1 FPDHQSREQ
10 DSQAGVQPWPARLWN
25 RHTVGSFHMS
35 YAVCVWWRRQCL
47 TATLFDLPC
56 MGYGEPVTDSLGQ
69 FEQIVL
75 TAILALDDNA
85 YGVTIHA
92 KVEDLSRPKK
102 VTRGAVYATLDRM
115 EDKGL
120 ISSWLSEPTKERG
133 GRSRRHYRIEKSG
146 EKALRESARTAQ
158 RLIETIAQALGG
170 LAWKPR

>member
-1 FPDHQSREQ
+1 ME
-10 DSQAGVQPWPARLWN
+10 
-25 RHTVGSFHMS
+25 
-35 YAVCVWWRRQCL
+35 
-47 TATLFDLPC
+47 
-56 MGYGEPVTDSLGQ
+56 SLGQ

-102 VTRGAVYATLDRM
+102 CARGAVYATLDRM

-120 ISSWLSEPTKERG
+120 ITSWLSEPTKERG

-146 EKALRESARTAQ
+146 AKALRESARTAQ
-158 RLIETIAQALGG
+158 RLFETIAQNLGG
-170 LAWKPR
+170 LGWKQPG